1 MSRRYLSLWLPHFAT
16 DRLGP
21 ATDPLI
27 TLAEQ
32 AGVPRVVAANRPA
45 ARLGIAPGMAL
56 ADARALF
63 PALETRQANPLR
75 DHHGLTRLADWCGRY
90 SPLIALD
97 GADGL
102 MIDITGCDHLFGG
115 EAAMLAGLTAR
126 IEGFGYSTAAAIAP
140 TPGAAW
146 ALARYAE
153 NGTIAAAAADL
164 PCLLAPLP
172 LAALRLPPE
181 TVARLAQVG
190 LRQIGGLLAMPR
202 APLARRF
209 GAQAGQR
216 LAQALGQTAEA
227 IAPRHPPAPYRLR
240 LDWMEPL
247 RRTEDLTAAAEHLL
261 GQLCERLERDGRG
274 VRHLTVTCH
283 GTDGHTHRAD
293 LRTSAPSRRPARLLR
308 LLEADLAACDMGFG
322 IETMILSVPQ
332 TEKLAAAESG
342 FWRRQAAMTDD
353 TAALIDQ
360 LSQRFGERR
369 VGWPRPVA
377 SYLPERASAFR
388 PALRHPP
395 AGPAEAPPPPY
406 AGQDYPTRPLRLLP
420 RPEPVQATALLPD
433 HPPAAFH
440 WRKVAHRM
448 RQGGGPER
456 IAPEWWRSL
465 PDPAP
470 APAAALGSAPDSGGA
485 DRSNADAAPLDSSIL
500 DGGTR
505 DYYLVEN
512 HAGQRFWLY
521 RQGLY
526 DRPER
531 PQRETGQSASPPA
544 WFLQG
549 VMA

>member
-1 MSRRYLSLWLPHFAT
+1 MSRRFLALWLPYFAT

-21 ATDPLI
+21 ATGPLV

-32 AGVPRVVAANRPA
+32 AGVPRVMAANRPA
-45 ARLGIAPGMAL
+45 AALGIAPGMAL
-56 ADARALF
+56 ADARALH
-63 PALETRQANPLR
+63 PALDTRQANPLR
-75 DHHGLTRLADWCGRY
+75 EQRSLTRLADWCDRY

-102 MIDITGCDHLFGG
+102 MLDITGCDHLFGG
-115 EAAMLAGLTAR
+115 EAAMLAGLTTR
-126 IEGFGYSTAAAIAP
+126 VEGFGYSAAAAIAP

-146 ALARYAE
+146 ALSRFAG
-153 NGTIAAAAADL
+153 NGTIAGDTAAL
-164 PCLLAPLP
+164 PDLLAPLP

-190 LRQIGGLLAMPR
+190 LRRTGDLLAMPR

-209 GAQAGQR
+209 GAQVGQR
-216 LAQALGQTAEA
+216 LAQALGQAAEA
-227 IAPRHPPAPYRLR
+227 IAPRHAPVPYRLR

-247 RRTEDLTAAAEHLL
+247 RRAEDLTAAARHLL
-261 GQLCERLERDGRG
+261 DQLCARLEEDECG

-283 GTDGHTHRAD
+283 GTDGHVHRAS

-308 LLEADLAACDMGFG
+308 LLEVDLEACDMGFG

-332 TEKLAAAESG
+332 TEKLQATAANFWLHQAGMAE
-342 FWRRQAAMTDD
+342 D
-353 TAALIDQ
+353 TAALIDR

-377 SYLPERASAFR
+377 SYLPERASAFL
-388 PALRHPP
+388 PALHHPP
-395 AGPAEAPPPPY
+395 AGVGEAEPPAYSHAACPP
-406 AGQDYPTRPLRLLP
+406 RPLRLLP

-433 HPPAAFH
+433 HPPAAFR
-440 WRKVAHRM
+440 WRKVGHRV

-456 IAPEWWRSL
+456 IAPEWWRDL
-465 PDPAP
+465 PTDDLEASPG
-470 APAAALGSAPDSGGA
+470 AALD
-485 DRSNADAAPLDSSIL
+485 DH
-500 DGGTR
+500 TR
-505 DYYLVEN
+505 DYYLVEDQ
-512 HAGQRFWLY
+512 AGQRFWLY

-526 DRPER
+526 DRPQEQKKKQQATD
-531 PQRETGQSASPPA
+531 PDAAAPPA